1 MLTKPYHPVVLDLIE
16 RDNARHVLDAPC
28 GTGWLGYALRGHA
41 DRPVLDGL
49 GLYEFPEG
57 VCGYR
62 NVTPHDL
69 NQPAPDLGGGY
80 DAVVCGEAIHL
91 LANPGVMLESFKS
104 ALKPGG
110 RLVITT
116 PNSWSPGSRLRYL
129 FRGFHAGFAP
139 SEDRRIGED
148 YITYFP
154 FHFGQLHLLLRHYG
168 YESIEIHPV
177 IEPKPVRWTERALAA
192 SSRRYY
198 AKQLRHAQTD
208 AAREYW
214 RNIGSDASV
223 FGRWLVVSAR
233 VRQA

>member
-1 MLTKPYHPVVLDLIE
+1 MDLIA
-16 RDNARHVLDAPC
+16 RDNARRVLDAPC
-28 GTGWLGYALRGHA
+28 GTGWLGHALNTQA
-41 DRPVLDGL
+41 DRPILDGL
-49 GLYEFPEG
+49 GLYEFPEAA
-57 VCGYR
+57 CGYR
-62 NVTPHDL
+62 HVRPHDL
-69 NQPAPDLGGGY
+69 NLPAPDLGGNY

-91 LANPGVMLESFKS
+91 LANPGVMLQSFKS

-116 PNSWSPGSRLRYL
+116 PNSWRPGSRLRYL

-139 SEDRRIGED
+139 SADRQIGHD

-168 YESIEIHPV
+168 YESITLHPV
-177 IEPKPVRWTERALAA
+177 AEPKPVRLSDRLLAA

-198 AKQLRHAQTD
+198 AKQLRESQTD
-208 AAREYW
+208 EAREYW
-214 RNIGSDASV
+214 RNVGSDASV

-233 VRQA
+233 CGQA

>member
-1 MLTKPYHPVVLDLIE
+1 MLTKPYHPVVLDLIK

-28 GTGWLGYALRGHA
+28 GTGWLGLALNQHTN
-41 DRPVLDGL
+41 RPVLDGL
-49 GLYEFPEG
+49 GLYEFPDAT
-57 VCGYR
+57 CGYDS
-62 NVTPHDL
+62 VLAHDL
-69 NQPAPDLGGGY
+69 NHPLPDRGNKY

-91 LANPGVMLESFKS
+91 LANPGVMLQSFKN

-116 PNSWSPGSRLRYL
+116 PNCWRPGSRLRYL

-139 SEDRRIGED
+139 SADQRIGED

-168 YESIEIHPV
+168 YESITLHPAKETKS
-177 IEPKPVRWTERALAA
+177 IRWTDRALAA
-192 SSRRYY
+192 PSRRYY
-198 AKQLRHAQTD
+198 AQQLRASQTD
-208 AAREYW
+208 ASRDYW
-214 RNIGSDASV
+214 RNLGSETSV

-233 VRQA
+233 AGKA